1 MATPTKLQK
10 SKTQNYP
17 ILQPFRLNG
26 EWVSPDYENN
36 KTVPLL
42 PAQASMLL
50 LNGKV
55 GKPGTQ
61 AKATVAQKA
70 AETTAKQEG
79 K

>member
-1 MATPTKLQK
+1 MAKPKK
-10 SKTQNYP
+10 P
-17 ILQPFRLNG
+17 IAQDYVVLQPFRLNG
-26 EWVSPDYENN
+26 VWVNPDYENN

-42 PAQASMLL
+42 PAQASMML

-61 AKATVAQKA
+61 AKASVAEKA